1 MGAMTEDSGRWREET
16 LFINH
21 QPLILKEGRRWGG
34 AGRGATAPSSCPPPL
49 LFTSSVF
56 RSMIV
61 VCLPTCFFISL
72 HFLLPVHI
80 IFFFFN
86 LITFLSFPMIEY
98 LTMQQFSHFLSSLS
112 PLLRFIVAERCGAG
126 AQRKADEGH
135 N

>member
-1 MGAMTEDSGRWREET
+1 MTEDSGRGREET

-21 QPLILKEGRRWGG
+21 QPLILKEGRRRGG
-34 AGRGATAPSSCPPPL
+34 GGATAPSSCPPPL

-56 RSMIV
+56 RPMIV

-72 HFLLPVHI
+72 HFLLPVRI
-80 IFFFFN
+80 IFFFLFFN